1 MAVSRQPW
9 PISLTEKKGIMRSF
23 IVIAALMSVAVSAY
37 AQTSAEKDQASR
49 EWLQK
54 VFGMPGRADEIR
66 KTGVPESEVRSI
78 FDVLVGRN
86 LPPQEVDEI
95 LVAHRDA
102 AREHGPT
109 DNFGAFVQSQLD
121 KGLRGRELAAA
132 IKAEHVAR
140 GKGKDK
146 DKDKDKYKDK
156 DKEKVKVDGKVDGNR
171 GRSDEA
177 SKGNRPDD
185 ASSAARGKRADS
197 ASAARTKRPNN

>member
-1 MAVSRQPW
+1 
-9 PISLTEKKGIMRSF
+9 MRSF
-23 IVIAALMSVAVSAY
+23 IVIAALMSVAASSN

-66 KTGVPESEVRSI
+66 KAGVPESEVRSI
-78 FDVLVGRN
+78 FDVLAGRN

-140 GKGKDK
+140 GKGKY
-146 DKDKDKYKDK
+146 KDKYKDK

-185 ASSAARGKRADS
+185 AGSAARGKRADS

>member
-140 GKGKDK
+140 GKGKYKEK
-146 DKDKDKYKDK
+146 DKDKDKAKA
-156 DKEKVKVDGKVDGNR
+156 KVDGKVDGNR

-185 ASSAARGKRADS
+185 AGSAARGKRADS

>member
-1 MAVSRQPW
+1 MAVSRQSW

-23 IVIAALMSVAVSAY
+23 IVIAALMSLAVSAY

-78 FDVLVGRN
+78 FDVLAGRN

-140 GKGKDK
+140 GKGKYKEK
-146 DKDKDKYKDK
+146 DKDKDKAKA
-156 DKEKVKVDGKVDGNR
+156 KVDGKVDGNR

-185 ASSAARGKRADS
+185 AGSAARGKRADS

>member
-1 MAVSRQPW
+1 MAVSRQSW

-23 IVIAALMSVAVSAY
+23 IVIAALMSLAVSAY

-140 GKGKDK
+140 GKGKYKEK
-146 DKDKDKYKDK
+146 DKDKDKAKA
-156 DKEKVKVDGKVDGNR
+156 KVDGKVDGNR

-185 ASSAARGKRADS
+185 AGSAARGKRADS